1 MPRTILPVTVALYI
15 DHGTQLMQLK
25 PLSIL
30 AAAEEDVVRF
40 HRNTNTEAWIVR
52 PSLSPHARAQVD
64 ACALCRGALG
74 PSGR

>member
-1 MPRTILPVTVALYI
+1 MRVRVWVTVALYI

-40 HRNTNTEAWIVR
+40 HRNTNTEAWDCQ
-52 PSLSPHARAQVD
+52 A
-64 ACALCRGALG
+64 
-74 PSGR
+74 

>member
-1 MPRTILPVTVALYI
+1 MVALYI

-40 HRNTNTEAWIVR
+40 HRNTNTEAWDCQAE
-52 PSLSPHARAQVD
+52 PFT
-64 ACALCRGALG
+64 ACTCAG
-74 PSGR
+74 